1 MQREREKEEEDRT
14 RARKR
19 GRGRGWVGGWVGE
32 WEGGTS
38 TGRDP
43 GASQSSESLD
53 PGPRAYLKGL
63 MKPVPHLALY
73 FSPCRMSP
81 HIPGPGLGHS
91 LSMSLRAPLTRI
103 GLTRIGGALGRLG
116 HSSTGPS
123 LGMPDSDNNPDWVK
137 GDLLREN
144 PAPRPRSPRPARRAP
159 LPAPGPPRSSRTR
172 ARQDRRTAWGGRG
185 LSASLRFAAT
195 AAPPKANTALCDP
208 AKSLNRRSLI
218 PPRDAAEETEILQ
231 VLRAQILTSRG
242 RCSSLL
248 ATSRFF
254 SSWRKRNSVKNPEKR
269 FAHVLH
275 LSVYHLLKH
284 SCSSKRVQAVQLVC
298 YTRHRQLV
306 PQGRSSYQCR
316 YQNMLLQASFLP
328 FSYPTS
334 IHSSFPWLAMESFIA
349 SQGKLEFN

>member
-144 PAPRPRSPRPARRAP
+144 PAPRPRSPRPAPRSRAP
-159 LPAPGPPRSSRTR
+159 AFLSNTSSAGPADGVGRPRSVGVAPLCRH
-172 ARQDRRTAWGGRG
+172 RRTAEGEYGIMRPG
-185 LSASLRFAAT
+185 EIAQPPLIDSSA
-195 AAPPKANTALCDP
+195 
-208 AKSLNRRSLI
+208 RRS
-218 PPRDAAEETEILQ
+218 
-231 VLRAQILTSRG
+231 
-242 RCSSLL
+242 
-248 ATSRFF
+248 
-254 SSWRKRNSVKNPEKR
+254 
-269 FAHVLH
+269 
-275 LSVYHLLKH
+275 
-284 SCSSKRVQAVQLVC
+284 
-298 YTRHRQLV
+298 
-306 PQGRSSYQCR
+306 
-316 YQNMLLQASFLP
+316 
-328 FSYPTS
+328 
-334 IHSSFPWLAMESFIA
+334 
-349 SQGKLEFN
+349 